1 MKRPAAIGECMIEI
15 ATGGAGEARATEQ
28 GYGGDTLNTAV
39 YMARSLDADAARV
52 DYVTALGDDPFSDEM
67 VAAWRR
73 EGIGTEWVFRLR
85 GRLPGLYLIRTDAH
99 GERRFYYWRERSA
112 CRALFAGDRGPLLTG
127 ALQEHDLV
135 YVSGITLA
143 ILDARGRRALM
154 RLLQTLAARGG
165 AVAFDSN
172 YRPALWRRPADAR
185 EAFARIA
192 AHTRFALP
200 SLDDETA
207 LFPEAT
213 PETAAQRW
221 LAWGAEE
228 VVVKNGAAPCLV
240 ADAAQRRLVPAVTV
254 ADPIDTTAA
263 GDAFN
268 GAYLAARLA
277 GLEPAAAAARGH
289 ALAARVIRHRGAIVP
304 ATAAD

>member
-1 MKRPAAIGECMIEI
+1 MKRAAAIGECMIEI
-15 ATGGAGEARATEQ
+15 ATGGGARGTEQ
-28 GYGGDTLNTAV
+28 SYGGDTLNTAV
-39 YMARSLDADAARV
+39 YMARSLDPDTARV

-73 EGIGTEWVFRLR
+73 EGIGAEWVFRLR
-85 GRLPGLYLIRTDAH
+85 GRLPGLYLIRTDAR
-99 GERRFYYWRERSA
+99 GERSFYYWRDHSA
-112 CRALFAGDRGPLLTG
+112 CRALFARDRGPMLTE
-127 ALQEHDLV
+127 ALKEHDLV
-135 YVSGITLA
+135 YVSGITVA

-154 RLLQTLAARGG
+154 QLLQTIAAGGG

-172 YRPALWRRPADAR
+172 YRAALWRRPADAR
-185 EAFARIA
+185 EAFARIGP
-192 AHTRFALP
+192 HTRFALP

-213 PETAAQRW
+213 PEAVVQRW
-221 LAWGAEE
+221 LAWGAKE

-240 ADAAQRRLVPAVTV
+240 ADATQRRFVPAITV

-268 GAYLAARLA
+268 GAYLAARLG
-277 GLEPAAAAARGH
+277 GLDPAAAAARGH

-304 ATAAD
+304 AMAAD